1 MDKEGKNK
9 YLKHFQKVIV
19 HLDMDAFYAQVEMKR
34 LRISEEVRYLILIG
48 AFRCHTMGRNH
59 SS

>member
-34 LRISEEVRYLILIG
+34 LKISEEVRDLI
-48 AFRCHTMGRNH
+48 
-59 SS
+59 